1 MPNMMVFITAFS
13 KSMAER
19 LRRWLLLLA
28 FVPFLAFTA
37 EVEITNPQIS
47 VSDDG
52 YVLSADFTLELN
64 QRLED
69 AVTKGLMLHFVA
81 DFELTK
87 GRWYWL
93 DEKLIVRSQ
102 PYRLSYHAL
111 TRQFR
116 LSSGGGLHQSFS
128 SLTEAMAVLSHL
140 RNWVVVEKTDKTVR
154 VGEPYMAALRLRL
167 DIAQLPKPFQITS
180 LGNKDWSLSSDWKT
194 WPVTLPALTVDSK

>member
-1 MPNMMVFITAFS
+1 
-13 KSMAER
+13 MAER

-47 VSDDG
+47 VSEDG

-102 PYRLSYHAL
+102 PYRLYYHAL

-128 SLTEAMAVLSHL
+128 TLTEAMAVLSHL
-140 RNWVVVEKTDKTVR
+140 RNWVVIEKTDKTVR

-180 LGNKDWSLSSDWKT
+180 LGNKDWSLASDWKT

>member
-47 VSDDG
+47 VSEDG

-102 PYRLSYHAL
+102 PYRLYYHAL

-128 SLTEAMAVLSHL
+128 TLTEAMAVLSHL
-140 RNWVVVEKTDKTVR
+140 RNWVVIEKTDKTVR

-180 LGNKDWSLSSDWKT
+180 LGNKDWSLASDWKT

>member
-1 MPNMMVFITAFS
+1 MPNMMVFITVFS

-102 PYRLSYHAL
+102 PYRLFYHAL

-140 RNWVVVEKTDKTVR
+140 RNWVVIEKTDKTVR

-194 WPVTLPALTVDSK
+194 WSVTLPALTGDSK